1 LNHHEILEY
10 VVGDIERMKKNEL
23 IWKKL
28 DEFGSRFSSLWVE
41 EEIWWKKD
49 GVEEEIWWKEIW
61 LKFKGIFVLP

>member
-10 VVGDIERMKKNEL
+10 IVGDIERMKKNEL
-23 IWKKL
+23 RKKL

-41 EEIWWKKD
+41 EEIWWK
-49 GVEEEIWWKEIW
+49 EIW